1 MACLVLCS
9 LQLTTT
15 NLRRIAVALKA
26 SGEERSNDRR
36 IRRFLAGYD
45 LDAVQL
51 GRLLVHLARVSP
63 PSFITV
69 DRITVDRTEWQVG
82 SEPVNVLAAGM
93 SLEGEVVLPIAWVAL
108 PKEGGSSADE
118 QMQVLNRLHQVVDA
132 GQIAAVVTDR
142 EFISVPCLTRLKA
155 VEVSIAARVR
165 SDRRGQRSPGGTCLP
180 VRMIARTASP
190 GCPRILEAA
199 RLQGE
204 DGTVTTGLVIRRIGD
219 ADGGDAGAADAEAE
233 NPFLTLAL
241 WEVESRAALASYAER
256 WSIETLFAALAFLWV
271 RLVGERRAETE
282 GPHCRL
288 PHGRRCWSLFRYGL
302 IRLPHLLATPEE
314 TRRPLFRC
322 LQFLRSPAVFLSC
335 TEDQPP
341 T

>member
-1 MACLVLCS
+1 MTRLAISADPQPPLRVPYVTSFTTVLNPSLGWHRARLKQMARLVLCS

-36 IRRFLAGYD
+36 IRRFLAVYD

-69 DRITVDRTEWQVG
+69 DRTEWQVG
-82 SEPVNVLAAGM
+82 SEPVNVLVAGM

-118 QMQVLNRLHQVVDA
+118 QMQVLNRLHQGVDA

-142 EFISVPCLTRLKA
+142 EFISLPWLTRLKA
-155 VEVSIAARVR
+155 EEVSIAARVR
-165 SDRRGQRSPGGTCLP
+165 SDRRGQRSLGGTCLP

-219 ADGGDAGAADAEAE
+219 ADAGDAGAADAEAE

-241 WEVESRAALASYAER
+241 WEVESRAALASYTER
-256 WSIETLFAALAFLWV
+256 WSIENLF
-271 RLVGERRAETE
+271 
-282 GPHCRL
+282 
-288 PHGRRCWSLFRYGL
+288 
-302 IRLPHLLATPEE
+302 
-314 TRRPLFRC
+314 
-322 LQFLRSPAVFLSC
+322 
-335 TEDQPP
+335 
-341 T
+341 